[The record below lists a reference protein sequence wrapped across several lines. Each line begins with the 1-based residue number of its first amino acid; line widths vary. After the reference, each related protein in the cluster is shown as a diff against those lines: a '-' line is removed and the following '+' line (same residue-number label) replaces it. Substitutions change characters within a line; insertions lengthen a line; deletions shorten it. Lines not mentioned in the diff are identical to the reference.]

1 MPYTNNKLK
10 GAIPTLT
17 PMRKSK
23 QVVWHYTY
31 SHIEEIIESG
41 VLLPPIMCPHYETRT
56 CVPAHMLYSKETVAD
71 AKLLLFSQRKDW
83 EPASYR
89 AISVWG
95 MPFPLHKLED
105 YAKHGMD
112 VYRIGVRRSLLYPWL
127 RLMELVKMPPQMGR
141 SLEKIAREIGS
152 NPFDWWGTVKP
163 VPNRKWQS
171 VEVYDPE
178 TGLWKPFEKENQEVL
193 YA

>member
-1 MPYTNNKLK
+1 
-10 GAIPTLT
+10 
-17 PMRKSK
+17 MRRNK

-31 SHIEEIIESG
+31 SHHIDEIIESG
-41 VLLPPIMCPHYETRT
+41 VLLPPIMCPHYETST
-56 CVPAHMLYSKETVAD
+56 VVPAHLLYSKETVAD
-71 AKLLLFSQRKDW
+71 AKLLLFSQREDW

-112 VYRIGVRRSLLYPWL
+112 VYRIGVQRSLLHPWV
-127 RLMELVKMPPQMGR
+127 RLKEVVKMPKEMGHR
-141 SLEKIAREIGS
+141 LERTAREIGS
-152 NPFDWWGTVKP
+152 NPYDWWGTLKP
-163 VPNRKWQS
+163 VPDTKWKA
-171 VEVYDPE
+171 VEIYDSE
-178 TGLWKPFEKENQEVL
+178 SGLWKPSAHRNSEVETEVL